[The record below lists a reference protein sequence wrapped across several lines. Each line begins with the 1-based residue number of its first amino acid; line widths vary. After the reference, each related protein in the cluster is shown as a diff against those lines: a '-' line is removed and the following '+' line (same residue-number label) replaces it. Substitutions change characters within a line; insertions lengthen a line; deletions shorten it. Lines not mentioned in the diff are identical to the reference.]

1 MLVLSR
7 KTQQSIRI
15 GESITVTVVRIKGN
29 TVRIGIDA
37 PESIKIVRAELPDFS
52 SSKVET
58 PEAEAEA
65 EAGEPYVVGPFR
77 LRAVGQGE
85 ATGENPRLPDLEN
98 LRAGSSFAA
107 ARPR

>member
-52 SSKVET
+52 SSKVEV
-58 PEAEAEA
+58 PEAEA

-85 ATGENPRLPDLEN
+85 AIGENPRLPDPEN
-98 LRAGSSFAA
+98 LRASSSFAA
-107 ARPR
+107 VRPR